1 LVKVGRELEWHQIL
15 KKLLG
20 RMRVRRDSSKG
31 FSRNAKSSESLMKS
45 ETAKSLNQS
54 PSAKELPNERQR
66 ETIKKSNYLLVKR
79 ER

>member
-1 LVKVGRELEWHQIL
+1 
-15 KKLLG
+15 
-20 RMRVRRDSSKG
+20 MRVRRDSSKG
-31 FSRNAKSSESLMKS
+31 FSRNAKSLESSMKS

-66 ETIKKSNYLLVKR
+66 ETIKKSNYLLEKR